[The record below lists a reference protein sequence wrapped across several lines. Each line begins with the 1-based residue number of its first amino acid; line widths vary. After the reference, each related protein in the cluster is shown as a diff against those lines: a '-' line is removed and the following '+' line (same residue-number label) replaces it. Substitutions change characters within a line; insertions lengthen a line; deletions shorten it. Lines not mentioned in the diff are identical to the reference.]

1 MINLKNTGAV
11 SLRLETAADHFAV
24 EALTRDAFWEFWETD
39 RKICDEH
46 LLVHRLR
53 GAASFVPELDYIAE
67 VDGKLAGHI
76 IYAKSKVTDDTGN
89 THETLTFGPLTVSPG
104 FQNQGVGKALMY
116 HTFTEARRL
125 GYRGVII
132 FGHPDYYPRVG
143 FRRAAE
149 FGITTADGQTY
160 DPFMA
165 LPLYDGALDGIQG
178 RYSLDPVY
186 ESLTQKAALEF
197 DKRFPP
203 KTPFSPNSIDVL
215 LNRLEPPAR
224 KAIEDEGIR
233 TLELMKAK
241 SQREISALSGL
252 DKTAVDTIR
261 AVMLEHGYRWGEG
274 GNV

>member
-53 GAASFVPELDYIAE
+53 GAESFVPELDYIAE
-67 VDGKLAGHI
+67 VDGRLAGHI
-76 IYAKSKVTDDTGN
+76 IYAKSKVTDDAGN

-116 HTFTEARRL
+116 HTFAEARRL